1 MGNNDPLYDHKR
13 PESLQQ
19 KSKKT
24 AYYRRYAWLLAV
36 FAPLPAFV
44 QEPADPGNLADS
56 FDSATIIIEAAQDAC
71 YRFDVY
77 LATAR
82 EQQIRGLMHVRRL
95 PGFGGMLFVY
105 TEPAMRS
112 MWMKNTYISLDILFI
127 REDGTISNIVADTE
141 PLSLNS
147 ISSTEPVFYV
157 LEINAGVAEKLHID
171 GNSRVHL

>member
-56 FDSATIIIEAAQDAC
+56 FDSATIIIEAEQDAC

-95 PGFGGMLFVY
+95 PGFGDK
-105 TEPAMRS
+105 S
-112 MWMKNTYISLDILFI
+112 MKWRRQGNTLTSSLLLAYPDYLA
-127 REDGTISNIVADTE
+127 V
-141 PLSLNS
+141 
-147 ISSTEPVFYV
+147 
-157 LEINAGVAEKLHID
+157 
-171 GNSRVHL
+171 